1 MNTILTVENGDT
13 TKTIQGF
20 LKSLLT
26 SGIVEALLVPMRT
39 PSGTIAPALVTNPEF
54 LASADPLAPAMPVNA
69 GDLAAK
75 LSARSPK
82 PKLGAVLRSCEARAL
97 IELVKLQQASL
108 DDAVI
113 IAVDCAG
120 TFNVPNNVKLAAPAN
135 ELWKGLFKEA
145 AETPEQ
151 PRPELRQ
158 ACKMCEKPVYE
169 PRPDHDIAIH
179 LFGYDPAQQI
189 GISLPQELADKL
201 ALTPAEPPAARNGV
215 VEKLQA
221 ARIAIRDAEFASI
234 RALLETK
241 ENHGTGGIQS
251 VFAACI
257 RCHNCMN
264 VCPLCY
270 CKQCVFKSQIF
281 DHNPGQYL
289 TWAKQKGA
297 IRLPADTVLFHMTRL
312 NHMVLSC
319 IGCGMC
325 TEACPAELPVGLVFR
340 AIGQRV
346 QAEFDYEPGRSLDDP
361 LPLVTFKADEWQE
374 VGE

>member
-1 MNTILTVENGDT
+1 METILTVENADT
-13 TKTIQGF
+13 TKALQGF

-26 SGIVEALLVPMRT
+26 SGAVEVLLVPMRT
-39 PSGTIAPALVTNPEF
+39 RSGTIAPALVTNPD
-54 LASADPLAPAMPVNA
+54 LLDAADPLAPSMPVNA

-75 LSARSPK
+75 LSSREPR

-97 IELVKLQQASL
+97 VELVKMQQASL
-108 DDAVI
+108 ESVTI

-120 TFNVPNNVKLAAPAN
+120 TFNVPNSVKMNAATS
-135 ELWKGLFKEA
+135 ELWRGLFQEA
-145 AETPEQ
+145 VTSPEN
-151 PRPELRQ
+151 PRTELRQ
-158 ACKMCEKPVYE
+158 ACKMCEKPVFAA
-169 PRPDHDIAIH
+169 RADKDIAVK
-179 LFGYDPAQQI
+179 LFGYDSSREI
-189 GISLPQELADKL
+189 GLSLPADF
-201 ALTPAEPPAARNGV
+201 A
-215 VEKLQA
+215 EKLSLQPVETRA
-221 ARIAIRDAEFASI
+221 ERAPIVDRLVSARTAIRDVEFASI
-234 RALLETK
+234 RSRLESK
-241 ENHGTGGIQS
+241 EDHGTAGIQS

-264 VCPLCY
+264 VCPICY

-281 DHNPGQYL
+281 DHNPSQYL

-297 IRLPADTVLFHMTRL
+297 IRLPADTVLFHMTRM

-319 IGCGMC
+319 VGCGMC

-346 QAEFDYEPGRSLDDP
+346 QDTFEYEPGKSLDDP
-361 LPLVTFKADEWQE
+361 LPLVTFQADEWQE